1 MWTIR
6 TVASELKVSPRALRR
21 IWKQSGLPPLP
32 RSRISLDQRVL
43 VVAAMKLR
51 DQGISFAEFN
61 ARREGLSRAQL
72 FKIAG
77 IEMPDDLLTQAPPTT
92 NEPSPA
98 ARTEGQVQPVAPVTQ
113 TTAVLP
119 SLPPTPGPRVWLRVP
134 ISDGVELH
142 VAMGAVE
149 SRTLETIMAALR
161 PITAG

>member
-92 NEPSPA
+92 NEP
-98 ARTEGQVQPVAPVTQ
+98 GQVQPVAPVTQ

>member
-6 TVASELKVSPRALRR
+6 TVASELKVSPRTLRR

-32 RSRISLDQRVL
+32 RTRISLDQRAL

-61 ARREGLSRAQL
+61 ARREGLTRAQL

-77 IEMPDDLLTQAPPTT
+77 IEMPDDLLATQAPAPAT
-92 NEPSPA
+92 NEPNPA
-98 ARTEGQVQPVAPVTQ
+98 SRTDGQVQPAGQVGPVAPPQ
-113 TTAVLP
+113 
-119 SLPPTPGPRVWLRVP
+119 PPTPGARVWLRVP

-149 SRTLETIMAALR
+149 PRTLETIMTALR